1 MDIIFILGKCN
12 FDWLRTIDNSVIE
25 DDQRLA
31 QLLSFLR
38 TAVNVGVL
46 YCIVYKGTIRLYTFI
61 RPSKYPSFIGN
72 TVVEKT
78 KNIIC

>member
-1 MDIIFILGKCN
+1 MDIIFLLGKCN

-46 YCIVYKGTIRLYTFI
+46 YCIVGCSDLVLLLDFTIWWCFMNEIYLF
-61 RPSKYPSFIGN
+61 
-72 TVVEKT
+72 
-78 KNIIC
+78 